1 MLHKMP
7 PILGVDLENTLEL
20 ANTILQLGQNSKRK
34 EMLSYENMFV
44 MALDNY
50 KEDFTKKDGG
60 EFE

>member
-44 MALDNY
+44 MAQDNY
-50 KEDFTKKDGG
+50 KEDFTKKDDGK
-60 EFE
+60 FE